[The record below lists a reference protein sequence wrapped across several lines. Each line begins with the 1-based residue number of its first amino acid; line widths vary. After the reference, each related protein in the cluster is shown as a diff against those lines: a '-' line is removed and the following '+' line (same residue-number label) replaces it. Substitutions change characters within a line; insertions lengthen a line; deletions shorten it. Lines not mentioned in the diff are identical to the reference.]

1 MVTRIKTAQ
10 KRAAR
15 IAPRSPCKRDGQ
27 TARQRWLLT
36 ARLNQLPPPGD
47 WFVWLILA
55 GRGFG
60 KTRTGAETIAQWARE
75 TPKGRFALVAQTI
88 ADARDT
94 MVEGQSGLLSVLD
107 ESELRGGSVDTA
119 WNRSLGELY
128 LRNGAKFKCF
138 SSEKPRSLRGPQ
150 HHGAWGDEPATWNDA
165 DQGTAE
171 DTTWTNLLFGLRL
184 GKDPRVVMTGTP
196 RPVRLIRELKKD
208 EQTVLTGGAT
218 TDNLG
223 NLSEKFKRTVISKY
237 EGTRLGRQEL
247 DGELLEDT
255 PGALWKYAMFNR
267 EGFRIKPD
275 DLPPMVRIVVAID
288 PQASQGSDNAETGI
302 IVAGKD
308 AAGKGYVLDDLS
320 GDYSPTEWAEVAIEA
335 YKYWQADCIVAERN
349 NGGDMVENT
358 IRAVNPA
365 VNAKTVWASRGKH
378 TRAEPV
384 SALYEKSN
392 IHHAKV
398 FPDLEGQMTTWV
410 PGDKVS
416 PDRMDALVWAFT
428 ELLLGEEEEET
439 PTATVSMAVA
449 MGASRAAQ
457 QAADTS
463 TRTTLTARAAALR
476 RRRSP

>member
-1 MVTRIKTAQ
+1 MVVR
-10 KRAAR
+10 
-15 IAPRSPCKRDGQ
+15 GQ

-36 ARLNQLPPPGD
+36 ARLNQLPPAGD

-60 KTRTGAETIAQWARE
+60 KTRTGAETIAEWARN
-75 TPKGRFALVAQTI
+75 TPRGRFALVAQTI

-94 MVEGQSGLLSVLD
+94 MVEGQSGLLNVLD
-107 ESELRGGSVDTA
+107 ERELRGGSIDTA
-119 WNRSLGELY
+119 WNRSMGELY
-128 LRNGAKFKCF
+128 LKNGAKFKCF
-138 SSEKPRSLRGPQ
+138 SSEKARSLRGPQ

-184 GKDPRVVMTGTP
+184 GNDPRVILTGTP
-196 RPVRLIRELKKD
+196 RPVRLIREVKKD
-208 EQTVLTGGAT
+208 EGTVVTGGST
-218 TDNLG
+218 SENISNLA
-223 NLSEKFKRTVISKY
+223 ETFKRNVIRKY

-247 DGELLEDT
+247 EGELLEDT

-267 EGFRIKPD
+267 EGFRIKLE
-275 DLPPMVRIVVAID
+275 DLPTLVRIVVAVD

-308 AAGKGYVLDDLS
+308 AAGRGYVLDDLS
-320 GDYSPTEWAEVAIEA
+320 GDYSPTEWAEKAIEA
-335 YKYWQADCIVAERN
+335 YKYWKADCVVAERN
-349 NGGDMVENT
+349 NGGDMVANT
-358 IRAVNPA
+358 IRAVNPKINVKA
-365 VNAKTVWASRGKH
+365 VWASRGKH

-384 SALYEKSN
+384 SALYQKAN
-392 IHHAKV
+392 IHHAKL

-428 ELLLGEEEEET
+428 ELLLEEEAVIPKT
-439 PTATVSMAVA
+439 TISVPGADWRTVN
-449 MGASRAAQ
+449 RAG
-457 QAADTS
+457 
-463 TRTTLTARAAALR
+463 TLRIPGR
-476 RRRSP
+476 G